1 MSIKNIIV
9 IDEKHIMAGSFT
21 RYLKY
26 RFGQAVKITSVADIE
41 HCEREM
47 NSRSQVIVLEYMVG
61 NQFDANRGTHIKNT
75 IKGFDPSIDVIL
87 LTSDYDVRTD
97 IIRSIKEMEEQA
109 SKHII
114 RNTKRPL
121 TMVTTKLHSTFLYPI
136 KVFIEE
142 HSIGAFVSL
151 FAIIFC
157 LMGFMVVIA
166 HYILK

>member
-26 RFGQAVKITSVADIE
+26 RFGQGVKITSVADIE

-61 NQFDANRGTHIKNT
+61 NQFDANRGAHIKNT
-75 IKGFDPSIDVIL
+75 IKGFDPSIDVIV

-97 IIRSIKEMEEQA
+97 IVNSIKEMERQA
-109 SKHII
+109 SMHII
-114 RNTKRPL
+114 KNTKRPL
-121 TMVTTKLHSTFLYPI
+121 TIIATKLHNTFLYPI
-136 KVFIEE
+136 KVFVEE
-142 HSIGAFVSL
+142 HSIGAFISL
-151 FAIIFC
+151 FTIIFGLIG
-157 LMGFMVVIA
+157 LMVMIA
-166 HYILK
+166 HYALK